1 MLMQAQIRLQNK
13 EFVVE
18 QIENNKNKTK
28 EERNNKLKE
37 EKQVIQDAVKDINN
51 KVFAIKDEVVAEL
64 GDKTK
69 NNKKIIDRIGNKTS
83 FFWTGLDDKKYI

>member
-1 MLMQAQIRLQNK
+1 MQAQIRLQNK

-83 FFWTGLDDKKYI
+83 FF